1 MVCADEQ
8 LEKNKQKAAK
18 AKETRQRNLAARSAG
33 SQSPF
38 PPATTDKNSP
48 PQTLAAGA
56 PPRPPLLTAA
66 AVTTTPQPPAP
77 RPSVPQSATATPRR
91 PLISMA
97 PQQTTGSSP
106 AFGQQFPSTS
116 MYPPESASPLMPLQ
130 ANYQPRYANFGSSSP
145 LVPPQE
151 DVNNF
156 GAMVAGM
163 TTEQFERLAAVLS
176 ADTNFGQS
184 GGESNTPAGAQIPEG
199 GGDAGIGESGAAAGD
214 PDPDPD
220 PNLDLE
226 TSDREDAAPWNNNI
240 DNDNNEEDSEQQGS
254 DAHGNAKSSL
264 EVTMQDVV
272 VRQKRKRGA
281 LTGVEGTTSDS
292 ENNNQAVGR
301 PKKKRAGR
309 TQKSRSIKD
318 VDPDRQRIIKATY
331 PFVQK
336 FVTTAIPFPAAS
348 PTGDP
353 SADDDD
359 FEAIFD
365 ESWTLA
371 VTSLDLDL
379 DDVEQRTDQE
389 TNLMRARIPQVRGAI
404 MTAVDALL
412 PGSYGFTKVED
423 LDDPTPE
430 KIEATSEANRQL
442 VEDLEGTFMYTDPAN
457 TMDMATMCRNPI
469 FQKLLNIV
477 FFAKK
482 GINRRSH
489 YFKGD
494 VLLPL
499 ETLGLLMDAV
509 ICGMDRWKTGQ
520 YELVDFDAEHYGR
533 IHEDSMVFLRKWV
546 KEYAE
551 HQVEDLAVEL
561 RTQMLTKARGLSNTP
576 AEQPRPRRGM
586 FPMGVFSQ

>member
-1 MVCADEQ
+1 MSQHRLRFPENPVRPQRTGRGERDPSVTTGRQNHDEQ

-18 AKETRQRNLAARSAG
+18 AKETRQRNLAAHISCWCSTSTSPSDRGGSDYYTSTSCSSTFRSSIGHSNTTKALDFYG
-33 SQSPF
+33 P
-38 PPATTDKNSP
+38 TTDHG
-48 PQTLAAGA
+48 L
-56 PPRPPLLTAA
+56 
-66 AVTTTPQPPAP
+66 VTSIWPTIP
-77 RPSVPQSATATPRR
+77 
-91 PLISMA
+91 
-97 PQQTTGSSP
+97 
-106 AFGQQFPSTS
+106 FDF
-116 MYPPESASPLMPLQ
+116 
-130 ANYQPRYANFGSSSP
+130 NPRYANFGSSSP

-226 TSDREDAAPWNNNI
+226 TGDREDAAPWNNNI

-264 EVTMQDVV
+264 KVTMQDVV

-442 VEDLEGTFMYTDPAN
+442 VEDLEGTFMYTDPTN
-457 TMDMATMCRNPI
+457 TMDMATMCRKLI